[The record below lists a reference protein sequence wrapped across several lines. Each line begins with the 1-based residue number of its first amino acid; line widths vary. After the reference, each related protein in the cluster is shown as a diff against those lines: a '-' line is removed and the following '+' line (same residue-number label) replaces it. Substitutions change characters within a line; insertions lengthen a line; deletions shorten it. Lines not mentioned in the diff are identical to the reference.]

1 MGNKICCIAVNDDDY
16 NQGFRRNKSKTLMKA
31 NLINMGNRNASIDY
45 VESNDTYKDRSR
57 KMSTLR
63 INASTDSEIP
73 LTNSVTNSRILDLR
87 TEISMK
93 MGN

>member
-31 NLINMGNRNASIDY
+31 NLINMGNRNASIDH

-73 LTNSVTNSRILDLR
+73 LTNSVTNSRILDLK
-87 TEISMK
+87 T
-93 MGN
+93 